1 MYNIREVIRVKGLQM
16 IENRFKVLLAEKE
29 TRERRS
35 WSYRQIREATGV
47 SLHTL
52 SQYAQNKVTRFDA
65 HIIEALCVFFDC
77 EVGDLLVRV
86 ED

>member
-1 MYNIREVIRVKGLQM
+1 M

-35 WSYRQIREATGV
+35 WSYRQIQEVTGI
-47 SLHTL
+47 SPRTL
-52 SQYAQNKVTRFDA
+52 SEYARNRVTRFDA
-65 HIIEALCVFFDC
+65 HIIEAMCTFFDC
-77 EVGDLLVRV
+77 EPGDLLVRV